1 MIQYANHHRPRG
13 SASEAPDVSIVVP
26 MLNEEDNVV
35 PLFEEIRQVMDGGK
49 LTWEVIFVDD
59 GSYDRTVP
67 RLREAIADEPR
78 AAIIELTRR
87 FGQTA
92 ALAAGFR
99 DSRGRFVVPLDAD
112 LQNDPRDIPRL
123 IEKAER
129 EGLDVVS
136 GWRKNRQDRLWTR
149 RVPSI
154 IANRLVSRLTWTN
167 IHDFGCT
174 LKAYRREAL
183 EDVQL
188 YGEMHRFL
196 PAICQW
202 RGARVAE
209 VIVNHRPRTRGVSK
223 YGMRRTIKVLLDL
236 ATVKFLGDYLSKPIY
251 FFGKIGLMTVALAML
266 TLTVAIFQ
274 KYGYLADEPVN
285 LNRNVLVLFAMM
297 LVLMAVTFVMMGL
310 LSELL
315 VRIYHES
322 QNITPYRIR
331 RRDHGGIKNNGA
343 LPAHVPA
350 EHEALLVEEDDPE
363 ELRAGSLVDAA
374 RRA

>member
-1 MIQYANHHRPRG
+1 
-13 SASEAPDVSIVVP
+13 